1 MSQERKPMT
10 TIAVLIL
17 LGCTM
22 FVISFATG
30 LIAMENK
37 LYASDSFSD
46 SFNLSISDNRTFE
59 QNITTT
65 SILTLEASANGTFE
79 TNILYDGNLAFSPID
94 QASIRNSYQLFDLG
108 YWTIRFRNISP
119 TTIELTYRITVTRI
133 ETSIGWPYLWL
144 RLPLFAIGVISLLLT
159 VPAYFSSRFTKYVK
173 RKDITTIIAVIVV
186 LMILLSYQIAGL
198 ALNTSAPWIV
208 VQGTSMEPNLHEGD
222 LVFIQGFAPEHLIAN
237 DIILYNKIALN
248 LTSGED
254 QFLQAPIL
262 HRIIYEYK
270 VGNRWYFQ
278 AQGDNNTNPDS
289 YPIPE
294 SGVLGKVVYVVPK
307 IGYVIGFLTRI
318 DVKIALIAAIALL
331 YFIVPKAKLAY
342 KKKREQGQLTS

>member
-1 MSQERKPMT
+1 MTQERKPIT
-10 TIAVLIL
+10 AIAVLIL
-17 LGCTM
+17 LACTL

-46 SFNLSISDNRTFE
+46 FFKLSISDNRTFE
-59 QNITTT
+59 HNITTT
-65 SILTLEASANGTFE
+65 SILALEASANGTFE
-79 TNILYDGNLAFSPID
+79 TNILYNGKLAFSPLE
-94 QASIRNSYQLFDLG
+94 QASVKNTYQLLEFG
-108 YWTIRFRNISP
+108 QYTVRFRNISP
-119 TTIELTYRITVTRI
+119 TTIELGYRITVTRI

-173 RKDITTIIAVIVV
+173 RKDITTIIAVIAV
-186 LMILLSYQIAGL
+186 LMLLLSYQIAGL

-222 LVFIQGFAPEHLIAN
+222 LVFIQGVSPEHLIGG

-262 HRIIYEYK
+262 HRIIYQYK

-278 AQGDNNTNPDS
+278 AQGDNNPNPDS

-294 SGVLGKVVYVVPK
+294 SGVLGKVAFVVPK
-307 IGYVIGFLTRI
+307 IGYVIGLLTRI

-342 KKKREQGQLTS
+342 KKKREQGKPAS